1 MDGTE
6 YKQIQEMEKRIKAL
20 EDAVQRLTEIM
31 ARQTSDKL
39 DAALQALKPGNQVQD
54 ATKNKKAG

>member
-20 EDAVQRLTEIM
+20 EDAVHRLTEIM

-39 DAALQALKPGNQVQD
+39 DAALQGLKSGNQVQD